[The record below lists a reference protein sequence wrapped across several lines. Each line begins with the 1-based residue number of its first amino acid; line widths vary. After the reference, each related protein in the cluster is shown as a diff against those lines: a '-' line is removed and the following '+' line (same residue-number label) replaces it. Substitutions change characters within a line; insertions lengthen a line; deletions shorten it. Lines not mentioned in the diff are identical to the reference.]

1 MTFTSL
7 DLGLVNER
15 NTLVLHDVRA
25 ERLRGQLRTHR
36 GTHSGAG
43 WIAGLLETRQMFGL
57 LAGTRRRIG
66 EEARE
71 A

>member
-7 DLGLVNER
+7 ALNLINER
-15 NTLVLHDVRA
+15 NTHLLHDVRA
-25 ERLRGQLRTHR
+25 EQLRGQMRTDR
-36 GTHSGAG
+36 GSPARR
-43 WIAGLLETRQMFGL
+43 IAGLFEVRRMFGL

-71 A
+71 AL

>member
-7 DLGLVNER
+7 DLNLINGR
-15 NTLVLHDVRA
+15 NTRLLHDVHA
-25 ERLRGQLRTHR
+25 ERLRRRLNR
-36 GTHSGAG
+36 GPRAPR
-43 WIAGLLETRQMFGL
+43 IAGLFEARRMFGL

>member
-7 DLGLVNER
+7 DLGPINER
-15 NTLVLHDVRA
+15 NTHLLHDVRA
-25 ERLRGQLRTHR
+25 ERLRQGLNR
-36 GTHSGAG
+36 GPRAPR
-43 WIAGLLETRQMFGL
+43 IAGLFEARRKFGL